1 MNDIRWVRTLARVLD
16 RAIRVPGTDFR
27 IGLDGLLGLLPG
39 LGDAAG
45 MALSTAIVLAAVR
58 AGAPRGVLSRML
70 ANVALDAALGA
81 VPLLGDAFDFAWK
94 ANARNAL
101 LLERF
106 LEDPAPVKGAS
117 RGFTAVVI
125 AALTALSGLAVW
137 AGYIVLRTL
146 LGG

>member
-27 IGLDGLLGLLPG
+27 IGLDGLMGLLPG
-39 LGDAAG
+39 VGDAAG
-45 MALSTAIVLAAVR
+45 MALSSAIVLAAVR
-58 AGAPRGVLSRML
+58 AGATRGVLSRML

-94 ANARNAL
+94 ANARNAR

-106 LEDPAPVKGAS
+106 LEDPAPVQRAS
-117 RGFTAVVI
+117 RAFTALVI

-137 AGYIVLRTL
+137 AGYLVLRTL